1 MPADADIA
9 RLRELCEQL
18 VERAEADPRAASA
31 LADGLVRLLD
41 GTPESSRRPP
51 RRTGRRD
58 APVLDPLEIYREE
71 PDALLAR
78 LSELDLEQLRD
89 VVAYYGMDPR
99 RLVMKWKT
107 PERVAAHIVETVETR
122 SRKGDVFRAPK
133 QAQ

>member
-1 MPADADIA
+1 MPANADVA

-18 VERAEADPRAASA
+18 VERAEADPGAAGD
-31 LADGLVRLLD
+31 LAEGVLRLLD
-41 GTPESSRRPP
+41 GTTRPTRKPP

-71 PDALLAR
+71 PDALRER
-78 LSELDLEQLRD
+78 LGELDLEQLRD

-107 PERVAAHIVETVETR
+107 PERVAAHIMDTVEAR

-133 QAQ
+133 GAE